1 MNKMKVTFLMLNQ
14 KLRQDAKPRAKELAL
29 SVSQYES
36 VLREGCL
43 RIKSKLYPDRVYT
56 VWVNPHTLI
65 PVTQNGK
72 EVERLCVKMA
82 EEGYPKWDIFLAK
95 VLLLKTDEHQFL
107 RTANHI
113 CK

>member
-1 MNKMKVTFLMLNQ
+1 MQNVELRSWRKNGFLL
-14 KLRQDAKPRAKELAL
+14 
-29 SVSQYES
+29 
-36 VLREGCL
+36 
-43 RIKSKLYPDRVYT
+43 
-56 VWVNPHTLI
+56 NPHTLI

-82 EEGYPKWDIFLAK
+82 EEGYSKWDIFLAK